1 MLPEH
6 WEIKLVDQN
15 VSRLKDTDL
24 DWADLVLI
32 SAMLVQRKSVED
44 VLKRCHEKK
53 VKIVAGGPLFSAAY
67 EDFPEIDYFVL
78 NEVELTMP
86 RFLEDFSLKRAKR
99 IYQSDQFPS
108 LELTPTP
115 RWDLINLKRY
125 VSMDIQFSRGCPHM
139 CEFCDITAQFGRVVR
154 TKSAQQIL
162 NELKALYE
170 HGWRGNIFFVDD
182 NFIGDKNKLKK
193 SLLPALISWME
204 AMKHPFTFSTEAT
217 ITMADDEELM
227 TLMERAGF
235 DCVFIGIESPDE
247 NSLAECKK
255 VQNRGRDL
263 LKSVKRIQAHGFEV
277 TGGFIVGF
285 DSDSPAIFA
294 KQIDFIRKSSIV
306 TAMVGLLNA
315 PKNTV
320 LYRRLKSEKR
330 LLNDS
335 SGNNTDFT
343 INFVP
348 KMNLQ
353 TLNEGYRH
361 IIQELY
367 SVKPYYLRVKQY
379 LLERKMVIRSSK
391 PLYRFRLTHIS
402 ALIKSV
408 VLLGIKDKG
417 RVLYWKLFFW
427 SLFRCPRH
435 FSDAITYWI
444 YGFHFRRVFGL

>member
-1 MLPEH
+1 MVKQATSGLNGSVDGKVRALLLYPGFPDTFWSFKHAVRFISKRSVHPPLGLLTVAAMLPEH

-170 HGWRGNIFFVDD
+170 HG
-182 NFIGDKNKLKK
+182 
-193 SLLPALISWME
+193 
-204 AMKHPFTFSTEAT
+204 
-217 ITMADDEELM
+217 
-227 TLMERAGF
+227 
-235 DCVFIGIESPDE
+235 
-247 NSLAECKK
+247 
-255 VQNRGRDL
+255 
-263 LKSVKRIQAHGFEV
+263 
-277 TGGFIVGF
+277 
-285 DSDSPAIFA
+285 
-294 KQIDFIRKSSIV
+294 
-306 TAMVGLLNA
+306 
-315 PKNTV
+315 
-320 LYRRLKSEKR
+320 
-330 LLNDS
+330 
-335 SGNNTDFT
+335 
-343 INFVP
+343 
-348 KMNLQ
+348 
-353 TLNEGYRH
+353 
-361 IIQELY
+361 
-367 SVKPYYLRVKQY
+367 
-379 LLERKMVIRSSK
+379 
-391 PLYRFRLTHIS
+391 
-402 ALIKSV
+402 
-408 VLLGIKDKG
+408 
-417 RVLYWKLFFW
+417 
-427 SLFRCPRH
+427 
-435 FSDAITYWI
+435 
-444 YGFHFRRVFGL
+444 